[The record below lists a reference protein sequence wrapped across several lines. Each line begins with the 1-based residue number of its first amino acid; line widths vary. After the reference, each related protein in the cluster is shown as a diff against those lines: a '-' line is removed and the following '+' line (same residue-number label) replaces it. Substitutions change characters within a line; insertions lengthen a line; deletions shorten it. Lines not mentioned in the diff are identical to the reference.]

1 MAAGGIPL
9 VRGRAQEG
17 QRPVAV
23 GAYAGADD
31 RVGASPR
38 PAGGAGAG
46 RRGRGGR
53 TLGSLGSNGSRR
65 HWVLDGAREG
75 MVSSFIL

>member
-9 VRGRAQEG
+9 IRGCAEEG

-31 RVGASPR
+31 GVGASPR
-38 PAGGAGAG
+38 PAGDAGAG
-46 RRGRGGR
+46 RRGLGGR
-53 TLGSLGSNGSRR
+53 TLGILWSNGSRR
-65 HWVLDGAREG
+65 HWVLDGVREG

>member
-1 MAAGGIPL
+1 M